1 MNRLLRSTIAIACIA
16 LLMGCRTAE
25 HSMTLMHHAED
36 IVIDNPD
43 SALMLVRSID
53 PGTIRGKHDRA
64 YYRLVYS
71 EALYYNLMEGNS
83 DTLTRPM
90 MEYYLLSDEH
100 SERARALYQH
110 AITTMNG
117 GNNGDAMFAL
127 VEAEKSLEQIDNP
140 RLAGLVHRTKGDIY
154 LNELLFT
161 KALESYNLSHD
172 YFADA
177 NLLSHR
183 AWSLLDI
190 TVIYNKLRL
199 RDKAIETAIK
209 AEILSMELNDNAL
222 LSRILI
228 NLCYIYVQEGDFE
241 SCKLTYEKFTKTENA
256 TSWDAYYIIGAI
268 LENYQGNISLADQ
281 LMSYAKD
288 KDDIHYLYIEQ
299 LIEQH
304 RGNYKEAL
312 LLLRRNIDRQDQNIF
327 EMIDNVTLNSHVDYL
342 SKKLEATQ
350 TIHKHRTQIY
360 ILLIIICIIGLM
372 LIMLMT
378 TVKINQKRR
387 YIDELNEH
395 INAVQRDIRQQESK
409 IKLLKSDINSREH
422 TIIQMQRTIN
432 DHLSSSLSNIGD
444 LLDAYYSDKT
454 KEVKHN
460 QLIKEVDRY
469 VRDFA
474 SNPKGYMAVEK
485 IVNES
490 NDNIME
496 KLRTEYP
503 DFAEDEYRLL
513 CLIYADF
520 SSNAICMFMG
530 YDKNKLYKTK
540 SRIKGKLNSKK
551 SKNHKLFIM
560 YL

>member
-1 MNRLLRSTIAIACIA
+1 
-16 LLMGCRTAE
+16 
-25 HSMTLMHHAED
+25 
-36 IVIDNPD
+36 
-43 SALMLVRSID
+43 
-53 PGTIRGKHDRA
+53 
-64 YYRLVYS
+64 
-71 EALYYNLMEGNS
+71 
-83 DTLTRPM
+83 
-90 MEYYLLSDEH
+90 
-100 SERARALYQH
+100 
-110 AITTMNG
+110 
-117 GNNGDAMFAL
+117 MF
-127 VEAEKSLEQIDNP
+127 
-140 RLAGLVHRTKGDIY
+140 
-154 LNELLFT
+154 
-161 KALESYNLSHD
+161 
-172 YFADA
+172 
-177 NLLSHR
+177 
-183 AWSLLDI
+183 
-190 TVIYNKLRL
+190 
-199 RDKAIETAIK
+199 
-209 AEILSMELNDNAL
+209 
-222 LSRILI
+222 
-228 NLCYIYVQEGDFE
+228 
-241 SCKLTYEKFTKTENA
+241 
-256 TSWDAYYIIGAI
+256 
-268 LENYQGNISLADQ
+268 
-281 LMSYAKD
+281 
-288 KDDIHYLYIEQ
+288 
-299 LIEQH
+299 
-304 RGNYKEAL
+304 
-312 LLLRRNIDRQDQNIF
+312 
-327 EMIDNVTLNSHVDYL
+327 
-342 SKKLEATQ
+342 
-350 TIHKHRTQIY
+350 
-360 ILLIIICIIGLM
+360 
-372 LIMLMT
+372 IMLMT
-378 TVKINQKRR
+378 TVKINRKRR

-469 VRDFA
+469 VHDFA

-530 YDKNKLYKTK
+530 YDKNKLYKNK

>member
-1 MNRLLRSTIAIACIA
+1 
-16 LLMGCRTAE
+16 
-25 HSMTLMHHAED
+25 
-36 IVIDNPD
+36 
-43 SALMLVRSID
+43 
-53 PGTIRGKHDRA
+53 
-64 YYRLVYS
+64 
-71 EALYYNLMEGNS
+71 
-83 DTLTRPM
+83 
-90 MEYYLLSDEH
+90 
-100 SERARALYQH
+100 
-110 AITTMNG
+110 
-117 GNNGDAMFAL
+117 MF
-127 VEAEKSLEQIDNP
+127 
-140 RLAGLVHRTKGDIY
+140 
-154 LNELLFT
+154 
-161 KALESYNLSHD
+161 
-172 YFADA
+172 
-177 NLLSHR
+177 
-183 AWSLLDI
+183 
-190 TVIYNKLRL
+190 
-199 RDKAIETAIK
+199 
-209 AEILSMELNDNAL
+209 
-222 LSRILI
+222 
-228 NLCYIYVQEGDFE
+228 
-241 SCKLTYEKFTKTENA
+241 
-256 TSWDAYYIIGAI
+256 
-268 LENYQGNISLADQ
+268 
-281 LMSYAKD
+281 
-288 KDDIHYLYIEQ
+288 
-299 LIEQH
+299 
-304 RGNYKEAL
+304 
-312 LLLRRNIDRQDQNIF
+312 
-327 EMIDNVTLNSHVDYL
+327 
-342 SKKLEATQ
+342 
-350 TIHKHRTQIY
+350 
-360 ILLIIICIIGLM
+360 
-372 LIMLMT
+372 IMLMT

-474 SNPKGYMAVEK
+474 SNPKGYMAVER